1 MNPQKIKE
9 LEQKIGNLLY
19 RQTVLYNE
27 IKLMESVLDEL
38 KKRNNLSSPAEN
50 TVKTPTEK
58 PTERPVEKP
67 IERPTETPAEK
78 TTETPV
84 ITAPSTPKPQF
95 SLPTINRPKQPSDL
109 EKIIGESWINKI
121 GILIVIIGVAIGA
134 KYSIENEL
142 ISPLTRIILGYMMG
156 IGLLGFGIK
165 LKPKFEDYSAV
176 LVSGSISI
184 FYFITYFAYSFYD
197 LIPQALAFVMMLI
210 FTVFAVF
217 TAIKYNRVVIAHIGL
232 IGAYAVPFLLSSG
245 SGRVEILFSYM
256 LIINL
261 GILFISIKRDWKT
274 LHYSAFFFTWLIYN
288 SWFINKFIGSDLQG
302 YEVLGLGFATAFFL
316 IFYGVS
322 LFNNIISKEKLDL
335 INVVLILLNSF
346 IYFGFGYGIFNNHPT
361 LDIYLGLFTL
371 LNAAIHFAVLYF
383 IRAKKLADTPLFYSS
398 LGMVFTFITIA
409 IPIQLNGSWVTLLW
423 IAQGTILFWL
433 GKTKNIPIYEKIS
446 FPILGL
452 SFLSFLEDCY
462 SYYHPIN
469 LDINAFWNINFLTGI
484 LAILGYGF
492 VVYLSRKHPEPEIE
506 KHSPFNSIKSFYLP
520 ALLILTAY
528 LTFRNEIA
536 YFFDY
541 WYESSSI
548 DMEDVTIVSIDGESS
563 DYNSSDNQYNYNIN
577 IFKNIYLLVYSLIF
591 FGGMALLNFHKFK
604 NNVLGISAIAIGLLV
619 LFAAQTFGVG
629 ELGELRYAYINGGS
643 NKYFDVSFNYILIRY
658 PLWSSIAF
666 ALWAISKN
674 AKSIIENAKF
684 HIFLDAVIYI
694 SILNFLS
701 NELITFMDIA
711 GYQDVFK
718 LGLSIL
724 WSVYS
729 LLLVGLGIYQK
740 KKHLRIFALVLFGI
754 TLAKLFLYD
763 ISNLSTISKTV
774 VLIVLGLLLLTIS
787 FLYNKFKDDIG
798 DETKH

>member
-1 MNPQKIKE
+1 MDPQKINE
-9 LEQKIGNLLY
+9 LEQRIGNLLY
-19 RQTVLYNE
+19 RQSVFYKE
-27 IKLMESVLDEL
+27 IKQLENELAEL
-38 KKRNNLSSPAEN
+38 KRQSNFSSVSATN
-50 TVKTPTEK
+50 TVKTPVEK

-67 IERPTETPAEK
+67 IERPTEAPAEK

-142 ISPLTRIILGYMMG
+142 ISPLTRIILGYLVG
-156 IGLLGFGIK
+156 VGLLGFGIK
-165 LKPKFEDYSAV
+165 LKPKFEGYSAV

-184 FYFITYFAYSFYD
+184 FYFITYFAYSFYN
-197 LIPQALAFVMMLI
+197 LIPQILAFAMMLI
-210 FTVFAVF
+210 FTVFTVF
-217 TAIKYNRVVIAHIGL
+217 AAIKYNRVVIAHIGL

-245 SGRVEILFSYM
+245 SGRVDILFSYM

-274 LHYSAFFFTWLIYN
+274 LHYSAFFFTWLIYG
-288 SWFINKFIGSDLQG
+288 SWFADKSFYSSLQG
-302 YEVLGLGFATAFFL
+302 YEALGIGFATAFFL

-322 LFNNIISKEKLDL
+322 LFNNIISKEKLDK
-335 INVVLILLNSF
+335 INIILILLNSF
-346 IYFGFGYGIFNNHPT
+346 IYFGFGYGIFNSNT
-361 LDIYLGLFTL
+361 KLDTYLGLFTL
-371 LNAAIHFAVLYF
+371 FNAVIHFVVLFF
-383 IRAKKLADTPLFYSS
+383 IKSKKLADSTLFYST

-409 IPIQLNGSWVTLLW
+409 IPIQLDGSWVTLLW
-423 IAQGTILFWL
+423 IAQGTILFWI

-446 FPILGL
+446 LPILGL
-452 SFLSFLEDCY
+452 SFLSLLEDWSFY
-462 SYYHPIN
+462 RYAN
-469 LDINAFWNINFLTGI
+469 NGDIQAFWNINFLTGI

-492 VVYLSRKHPEPEIE
+492 VVSLSRKHAETEE
-506 KHSPFNSIKSFYLP
+506 NQKFSPFNAIKSFYLP
-520 ALLILTAY
+520 ALLVLTAY

-536 YFFDY
+536 YYFNY
-541 WYESSSI
+541 WLE
-548 DMEDVTIVSIDGESS
+548 
-563 DYNSSDNQYNYNIN
+563 NSSLKGKEISEIDDYSLYNYDIN
-577 IFKNIYLLVYSLIF
+577 VFKNIYLIAYSLVF
-591 FGGMALLNFHKFK
+591 FGGLALLNFHKFK
-604 NNVLGISAIAIGLLV
+604 NKVLGISAIVIGLLT
-619 LFAAQTFGVG
+619 LLSAQTFGLE

-643 NKYFDVSFNYILIRY
+643 NEYFDVNFNYILVRY
-658 PLWSSIAF
+658 LLWSTIGF
-666 ALWAISKN
+666 TLWVIFKN
-674 AKSIIENAKF
+674 TKSIIENTKF
-684 HIFLDAVIYI
+684 HIFLEMVIHI

-701 NELITFMDIA
+701 NELVTWMDIA
-711 GYQDVFK
+711 GYQDIFK

-729 LLLVGLGIYQK
+729 LLLVSLGIYK
-740 KKHLRIFALVLFGI
+740 KKKYLRISALVLFGV

-774 VLIVLGLLLLTIS
+774 VLIVLGLLLLIIS
-787 FLYNKFKDDIG
+787 FLYNKFKDKIG

>member
-1 MNPQKIKE
+1 MNPQKINE

-19 RQTVLYNE
+19 RQTAIYNE
-27 IKLMESVLDEL
+27 IKQLENVLAEL
-38 KKRNNLSSPAEN
+38 KRQSNFSSVSATN

-58 PTERPVEKP
+58 P
-67 IERPTETPAEK
+67 IERPTEAPAEK

-121 GILIVIIGVAIGA
+121 GILIVVIGVAIGA

-142 ISPLTRIILGYMMG
+142 ISPLTRIILGYLVG
-156 IGLLGFGIK
+156 VGLLGFGIK

-197 LIPQALAFVMMLI
+197 LIPQALAFVTMLI
-210 FTVFAVF
+210 FTAFGVF

-232 IGAYAVPFLLSSG
+232 IGAYAVPFLLSSS
-245 SGRVEILFSYM
+245 SGRADILFSYM

-423 IAQGTILFWL
+423 IVQGTVLFWL

-446 FPILGL
+446 LPILGL
-452 SFLSFLEDCY
+452 SFFSFLEDCY

-492 VVYLSRKHPEPEIE
+492 AVYLSRKHPEPEIE
-506 KHSPFNSIKSFYLP
+506 KHSPFNTIKSFYLP

-528 LTFRNEIA
+528 LTFRNEIV

-541 WYESSSI
+541 WYESTSLKGKEI
-548 DMEDVTIVSIDGESS
+548 GETDEFSL
-563 DYNSSDNQYNYNIN
+563 YNYDIE

-591 FGGMALLNFHKFK
+591 FGGMALLNFYKFK

-629 ELGELRYAYINGGS
+629 ELGELRYSYINGGS
-643 NKYFDVSFNYILIRY
+643 NKYFNVSFNYILIRY

>member
-1 MNPQKIKE
+1 MDPQKINE
-9 LEQKIGNLLY
+9 LEQRIGNLLY
-19 RQTVLYNE
+19 RQSVFYKE
-27 IKLMESVLDEL
+27 IKQLENELAEL
-38 KKRNNLSSPAEN
+38 KRQSNFSSVSATN
-50 TVKTPTEK
+50 TVKTPVEK
-58 PTERPVEKP
+58 STERPVEKP
-67 IERPTETPAEK
+67 IERPTEAPAEK

-142 ISPLTRIILGYMMG
+142 ISPLTRIILGYLVG
-156 IGLLGFGIK
+156 VGLLGFGIK
-165 LKPKFEDYSAV
+165 LKPKFEGYSAV

-184 FYFITYFAYSFYD
+184 FYFITYFAYSFYN
-197 LIPQALAFVMMLI
+197 LIPQILAFAMMLI
-210 FTVFAVF
+210 FTVFTVF
-217 TAIKYNRVVIAHIGL
+217 AAIKYNRVVIAHIGL

-245 SGRVEILFSYM
+245 SGRVDILFSYM

-274 LHYSAFFFTWLIYN
+274 LHYSAFFFTWLIYG
-288 SWFINKFIGSDLQG
+288 SWFADKSFYSSLQG
-302 YEVLGLGFATAFFL
+302 YEALGIGFATAFFL

-322 LFNNIISKEKLDL
+322 LFNNIISKEKLDK
-335 INVVLILLNSF
+335 INIILILLNSF
-346 IYFGFGYGIFNNHPT
+346 IYFGFGYGIFNSNT
-361 LDIYLGLFTL
+361 KLDTYLGLFTL
-371 LNAAIHFAVLYF
+371 FNAVIHFVVLFF
-383 IRAKKLADTPLFYSS
+383 IKSKKLADSTLFYST

-409 IPIQLNGSWVTLLW
+409 IPIQLDGSWVTLLW
-423 IAQGTILFWL
+423 IAQGTILFWI

-446 FPILGL
+446 LPILGL
-452 SFLSFLEDCY
+452 SFLSLLEDWSFY
-462 SYYHPIN
+462 RYAN
-469 LDINAFWNINFLTGI
+469 NGDIQAFWNINFLTGI

-492 VVYLSRKHPEPEIE
+492 VVYLSRKHAETEE
-506 KHSPFNSIKSFYLP
+506 NQKFSPFNAIKSFYLP
-520 ALLILTAY
+520 ALLLLTAY

-536 YFFDY
+536 YYFNY
-541 WYESSSI
+541 WLE
-548 DMEDVTIVSIDGESS
+548 
-563 DYNSSDNQYNYNIN
+563 NSSLKGKEISEIDDYSLYNYDIN
-577 IFKNIYLLVYSLIF
+577 VFKNIYLLAYSLVF
-591 FGGMALLNFHKFK
+591 FGGLALLNFHKFK
-604 NNVLGISAIAIGLLV
+604 NKVLGISAIVIGLLT
-619 LFAAQTFGVG
+619 LLSAQTFGLE

-643 NKYFDVSFNYILIRY
+643 NEYFDVNFNYILVRY
-658 PLWSSIAF
+658 LLWGSVAF
-666 ALWAISKN
+666 ALWAIFKN

-684 HIFLDAVIYI
+684 HIFLEMVIHI

-701 NELITFMDIA
+701 NELVTWMDIA
-711 GYQDVFK
+711 GYQDIFK

-729 LLLVGLGIYQK
+729 LLLVSLGIYQK
-740 KKHLRIFALVLFGI
+740 KKYLRISALVLFGV

-774 VLIVLGLLLLTIS
+774 VLIVLGLLLLIIS
-787 FLYNKFKDDIG
+787 FLYNKFKDKIG

>member
-1 MNPQKIKE
+1 MDPQKINE
-9 LEQKIGNLLY
+9 LEQRIGNLLY
-19 RQTVLYNE
+19 RQSVFYKE
-27 IKLMESVLDEL
+27 IKQLENELAEL
-38 KKRNNLSSPAEN
+38 KRQSNFSSVSATN
-50 TVKTPTEK
+50 TVKTPAEK

-142 ISPLTRIILGYMMG
+142 ISPLTRIILGYLVG
-156 IGLLGFGIK
+156 VGLLGFGIK
-165 LKPKFEDYSAV
+165 LKPKFEGYSAV

-184 FYFITYFAYSFYD
+184 FYFITYFAYSFYN
-197 LIPQALAFVMMLI
+197 LIPQILAFAMMLI
-210 FTVFAVF
+210 FTVFTVF
-217 TAIKYNRVVIAHIGL
+217 AAIKYNRVVIAHIGL

-245 SGRVEILFSYM
+245 SGRVDILFSYM

-274 LHYSAFFFTWLIYN
+274 LHYSAFFFTWLIYG
-288 SWFINKFIGSDLQG
+288 SWFADKSFYSSLQG
-302 YEVLGLGFATAFFL
+302 YEALGIGFATAFFL

-322 LFNNIISKEKLDL
+322 LFNNIISKEKLDK
-335 INVVLILLNSF
+335 INIILILLNSF
-346 IYFGFGYGIFNNHPT
+346 IYFGFGYGIFNSNT
-361 LDIYLGLFTL
+361 KLDTYLGLFTL
-371 LNAAIHFAVLYF
+371 FNAVIHFVVLFF
-383 IRAKKLADTPLFYSS
+383 IKSKKLADSTLFYST

-409 IPIQLNGSWVTLLW
+409 IPIQLDGSWVTLLW
-423 IAQGTILFWL
+423 IAQGTILFWI

-446 FPILGL
+446 LPILGL
-452 SFLSFLEDCY
+452 SFLSLLEDWSFY
-462 SYYHPIN
+462 RYAN
-469 LDINAFWNINFLTGI
+469 NGDIQAFWNINFLTGI

-492 VVYLSRKHPEPEIE
+492 VVYLSRKHAEAEE
-506 KHSPFNSIKSFYLP
+506 NQKFSPFNAIKSFYLP
-520 ALLILTAY
+520 ALLVLTAY

-536 YFFDY
+536 YYFNY
-541 WYESSSI
+541 WLE
-548 DMEDVTIVSIDGESS
+548 
-563 DYNSSDNQYNYNIN
+563 NSSLKGKEISEIDDYSLYNYDIN
-577 IFKNIYLLVYSLIF
+577 VFKNIYLIAYSLVF
-591 FGGMALLNFHKFK
+591 FGGLALLNFHKFK
-604 NNVLGISAIAIGLLV
+604 NKVLGISAIIIGLLT
-619 LFAAQTFGVG
+619 LLSAQTFGLE

-643 NKYFDVSFNYILIRY
+643 NEYFDVNFNYILVRY
-658 PLWSSIAF
+658 LLWGSVAF
-666 ALWAISKN
+666 ALWAIFKN
-674 AKSIIENAKF
+674 TKSIIENAKF
-684 HIFLDAVIYI
+684 HIFLEMVIHI

-701 NELITFMDIA
+701 NELVTWMDIA
-711 GYQDVFK
+711 GYQDIFK

-729 LLLVGLGIYQK
+729 LLLVGLGIYK
-740 KKHLRIFALVLFGI
+740 KKKYLRISALVLFGV

-774 VLIVLGLLLLTIS
+774 VLIVLGLLLLIIS
-787 FLYNKFKDDIG
+787 FLYNKFKDKIG

>member
-50 TVKTPTEK
+50 TVRTPAET
-58 PTERPVEKP
+58 PVEKP
-67 IERPTETPAEK
+67 IERPTEAPAEK

-176 LVSGSISI
+176 LVSGAISI
-184 FYFITYFAYSFYD
+184 FYFITYFAYSFYG

-245 SGRVEILFSYM
+245 SGRADILFSYM

-288 SWFINKFIGSDLQG
+288 SWFINKFISSDLQG
-302 YEVLGLGFATAFFL
+302 YEALGLGFATAFFL

-409 IPIQLNGSWVTLLW
+409 IPIQLDGSWVTLLW
-423 IAQGTILFWL
+423 IVQGTVLFWI

-446 FPILGL
+446 LPILGL

-492 VVYLSRKHPEPEIE
+492 AVYLSRKHPEPEIE
-506 KHSPFNSIKSFYLP
+506 KHSPFNTIKSFYLP

-528 LTFRNEIA
+528 LTFRNEIV

-541 WYESSSI
+541 WYESTSLKGKEI
-548 DMEDVTIVSIDGESS
+548 GETDEFSL
-563 DYNSSDNQYNYNIN
+563 YNYDIE

-591 FGGMALLNFHKFK
+591 FGGMALLNFYKFK

-629 ELGELRYAYINGGS
+629 ELGELRYSYINGNS
-643 NKYFDVSFNYILIRY
+643 NKYFNVSFNYILIRY

-674 AKSIIENAKF
+674 AKSIIENIKF

>member
-1 MNPQKIKE
+1 MDPQKINE
-9 LEQKIGNLLY
+9 LEQRIGNLLY
-19 RQTVLYNE
+19 RQSVFYKE
-27 IKLMESVLDEL
+27 IKQLENELAEL
-38 KKRNNLSSPAEN
+38 KRQSNFSSVSATN
-50 TVKTPTEK
+50 TVKTPVEK
-58 PTERPVEKP
+58 STERPVEKP
-67 IERPTETPAEK
+67 IERPTEAPAEK

-142 ISPLTRIILGYMMG
+142 ISPLTRIILGYLVG
-156 IGLLGFGIK
+156 VGLLGFGIK
-165 LKPKFEDYSAV
+165 LKPKFEGYSAV

-184 FYFITYFAYSFYD
+184 FYFITYFAYSFYN
-197 LIPQALAFVMMLI
+197 LIPQILAFAMMLI
-210 FTVFAVF
+210 FTVFTVF
-217 TAIKYNRVVIAHIGL
+217 AAIKYNRVVIAHIGL

-245 SGRVEILFSYM
+245 SGRVDILFSYM

-274 LHYSAFFFTWLIYN
+274 LHYSAFFFTWMIYG
-288 SWFINKFIGSDLQG
+288 SWFANKSFYSSLQG
-302 YEVLGLGFATAFFL
+302 YEALGIGFATAFFL

-322 LFNNIISKEKLDL
+322 LFNNIISKEKLDK
-335 INVVLILLNSF
+335 INIILILLNSF
-346 IYFGFGYGIFNNHPT
+346 IYFGFGYGIFNSNT
-361 LDIYLGLFTL
+361 KLDTYLGLFTL
-371 LNAAIHFAVLYF
+371 FNAVIHFVVLFF
-383 IRAKKLADTPLFYSS
+383 IKSKKLADSTLFYST

-409 IPIQLNGSWVTLLW
+409 IPIQLDGSWVTLLW
-423 IAQGTILFWL
+423 IAQGTILFWI

-446 FPILGL
+446 LPILGL
-452 SFLSFLEDCY
+452 SFLSLLEDWSFY
-462 SYYHPIN
+462 RYAN
-469 LDINAFWNINFLTGI
+469 NGDIQAFWNINFLTGI

-492 VVYLSRKHPEPEIE
+492 VVYLSRKHAETEE
-506 KHSPFNSIKSFYLP
+506 NQKFSPFNAIKSFYLP
-520 ALLILTAY
+520 ALLLLTAY

-536 YFFDY
+536 YYFNY
-541 WYESSSI
+541 WLE
-548 DMEDVTIVSIDGESS
+548 
-563 DYNSSDNQYNYNIN
+563 NSSLKGKEISEIDDYSLYNYDIN
-577 IFKNIYLLVYSLIF
+577 VFKNIYLLAYSLVF
-591 FGGMALLNFHKFK
+591 FGGLALLNFHKFK
-604 NNVLGISAIAIGLLV
+604 NKVLGISAIVIGLLT
-619 LFAAQTFGVG
+619 LLSAQTFGLE

-643 NKYFDVSFNYILIRY
+643 NEYFDVNFNYILVRY
-658 PLWSSIAF
+658 LLWGSVAF
-666 ALWAISKN
+666 ALWAIFKN

-684 HIFLDAVIYI
+684 HIFLEMVIHI

-701 NELITFMDIA
+701 NELVTWMDIA
-711 GYQDVFK
+711 GYQDIFK

-729 LLLVGLGIYQK
+729 LLLVSLGIYQK
-740 KKHLRIFALVLFGI
+740 KKYLRISALVLFGV

-774 VLIVLGLLLLTIS
+774 VLIVLGLLLLIIS
-787 FLYNKFKDDIG
+787 FLYNKFKDKIG

>member
-1 MNPQKIKE
+1 MDPQKINE
-9 LEQKIGNLLY
+9 LEQRIGNLLY
-19 RQTVLYNE
+19 RQSVFYKE
-27 IKLMESVLDEL
+27 IKQLENELAEL
-38 KKRNNLSSPAEN
+38 KRQSNFSSVSATN
-50 TVKTPTEK
+50 TVKTPAEK

-142 ISPLTRIILGYMMG
+142 ISPLTRIILGYLVG
-156 IGLLGFGIK
+156 VGLLGFGIK
-165 LKPKFEDYSAV
+165 LKPKFEGYSAV

-184 FYFITYFAYSFYD
+184 FYFITYFAYSFYN
-197 LIPQALAFVMMLI
+197 LIPQILAFAMMLI
-210 FTVFAVF
+210 FTVFTVF
-217 TAIKYNRVVIAHIGL
+217 AAIKYNRVVIAHIGL

-245 SGRVEILFSYM
+245 SGRVDILFSYM

-274 LHYSAFFFTWLIYN
+274 LHYSAFFFTWLIYG
-288 SWFINKFIGSDLQG
+288 SWFADKSFYSSLQG
-302 YEVLGLGFATAFFL
+302 YEALGIGFATAFFL

-322 LFNNIISKEKLDL
+322 LFNNIISKEKLDK
-335 INVVLILLNSF
+335 INIILILLNSF
-346 IYFGFGYGIFNNHPT
+346 IYFGFGYGIFNSNT
-361 LDIYLGLFTL
+361 KLDTYLGLFTL
-371 LNAAIHFAVLYF
+371 FNAVIHFVVLFF
-383 IRAKKLADTPLFYSS
+383 IKSKKLADSTLFYST

-409 IPIQLNGSWVTLLW
+409 IPIQLDGSWVTLLW
-423 IAQGTILFWL
+423 IAQGTILFWI

-446 FPILGL
+446 LPILGL
-452 SFLSFLEDCY
+452 SFLSLLEDWSFY
-462 SYYHPIN
+462 RYAN
-469 LDINAFWNINFLTGI
+469 NGDIQAFWNINFLTGI

-492 VVYLSRKHPEPEIE
+492 VVYLSRKHAETEE
-506 KHSPFNSIKSFYLP
+506 NQKFSPFNAIKSFYLP
-520 ALLILTAY
+520 ALLVLTAY

-536 YFFDY
+536 YYFNY
-541 WYESSSI
+541 WYESSSLKGKEISEI
-548 DMEDVTIVSIDGESS
+548 DEYSL
-563 DYNSSDNQYNYNIN
+563 YNYDIN
-577 IFKNIYLLVYSLIF
+577 VFKSIYLIAYSLVF
-591 FGGMALLNFHKFK
+591 FGGLALLNFHKFK
-604 NNVLGISAIAIGLLV
+604 NKVLGISAIVIGLLT
-619 LFAAQTFGVG
+619 LLSAQTFGLE

-643 NKYFDVSFNYILIRY
+643 NEYFDVNFNYILVRY
-658 PLWSSIAF
+658 LLWGSVAF
-666 ALWAISKN
+666 ALWAIFKN
-674 AKSIIENAKF
+674 TKSIIENTKF
-684 HIFLDAVIYI
+684 HIFLEMVIHI

-701 NELITFMDIA
+701 NELVTWMDIA
-711 GYQDVFK
+711 GYQDIFK

-729 LLLVGLGIYQK
+729 LLLVSLGIYK
-740 KKHLRIFALVLFGI
+740 KKKYLRISALVLFGV

-774 VLIVLGLLLLTIS
+774 VLIVLGLLLLIIS
-787 FLYNKFKDDIG
+787 FLYNKFKDKIG

>member
-1 MNPQKIKE
+1 MDPQKINE
-9 LEQKIGNLLY
+9 LEQRIGNLLY
-19 RQTVLYNE
+19 RQSVFYKE
-27 IKLMESVLDEL
+27 IKQLENELAEL
-38 KKRNNLSSPAEN
+38 KRQSNFSSVSAAN
-50 TVKTPTEK
+50 TVKTPVEK
-58 PTERPVEKP
+58 PTERPAEKP
-67 IERPTETPAEK
+67 TERPTEAPAEK

-142 ISPLTRIILGYMMG
+142 ISPLTRIILGYLVG

-165 LKPKFEDYSAV
+165 LKPKFEGYSAV

-184 FYFITYFAYSFYD
+184 FYFITYFAYSFYN
-197 LIPQALAFVMMLI
+197 LIPQVLAFVMMLI
-210 FTVFAVF
+210 FTVFTVF
-217 TAIKYNRVVIAHIGL
+217 AAIKYNRVVIAHIGL

-245 SGRVEILFSYM
+245 SGRVDILFSYM

-274 LHYSAFFFTWLIYN
+274 LHYSAFFFTWLIYG
-288 SWFINKFIGSDLQG
+288 SWFADKSFYSSLQG
-302 YEVLGLGFATAFFL
+302 YEALGIGFATAFFL

-322 LFNNIISKEKLDL
+322 LFNNIISKEKLDK
-335 INVVLILLNSF
+335 INIILILLNSF
-346 IYFGFGYGIFNNHPT
+346 IYFGFGYGIFNSNT
-361 LDIYLGLFTL
+361 KLDTYLGLFTL
-371 LNAAIHFAVLYF
+371 FNAVIHFVVLFF
-383 IRAKKLADTPLFYSS
+383 IKSKKLADSTLFYST

-409 IPIQLNGSWVTLLW
+409 IPIQLDGSWVTLLW
-423 IAQGTILFWL
+423 IAQGTILFWI

-446 FPILGL
+446 LPILGL
-452 SFLSFLEDCY
+452 SFFSLLEDWRF
-462 SYYHPIN
+462 YHYVNN
-469 LDINAFWNINFLTGI
+469 LDVHAFWNINFLTGI

-492 VVYLSRKHPEPEIE
+492 VVYLSRKHAETEE
-506 KHSPFNSIKSFYLP
+506 NQKFSPFNAIKSFYLP

-536 YFFDY
+536 YYFNY
-541 WYESSSI
+541 WLE
-548 DMEDVTIVSIDGESS
+548 
-563 DYNSSDNQYNYNIN
+563 NSSLKGKEISEIDEYSLYNYDIN
-577 IFKNIYLLVYSLIF
+577 VFKNIYLIAYSLVF
-591 FGGMALLNFHKFK
+591 FGGLALLNFHKFK
-604 NNVLGISAIAIGLLV
+604 NKVLGISAIVIGLLT
-619 LFAAQTFGVG
+619 LLSAQTFGLE

-643 NKYFDVSFNYILIRY
+643 NEYFDVNFNYILVRY
-658 PLWSSIAF
+658 LLWGSVAF
-666 ALWAISKN
+666 ALWAIFKN
-674 AKSIIENAKF
+674 TKSIIENTKF
-684 HIFLDAVIYI
+684 HIFLEMVIHI

-701 NELITFMDIA
+701 NELVTWMDIA
-711 GYQDVFK
+711 GYQDIFK

-729 LLLVGLGIYQK
+729 LLLVSLGIYK
-740 KKHLRIFALVLFGI
+740 KKKYLRISALVLFGV

-763 ISNLSTISKTV
+763 ISNLSTISKTI
-774 VLIVLGLLLLTIS
+774 VLIVLGLLLLIIS
-787 FLYNKFKDDIG
+787 FLYNKFKDKIS

>member
-50 TVKTPTEK
+50 TVRTPAET
-58 PTERPVEKP
+58 PVGKP
-67 IERPTETPAEK
+67 IERPTEAPAEK

-84 ITAPSTPKPQF
+84 ITTPSTPKPQF

-245 SGRVEILFSYM
+245 SGRADILFSYM

-322 LFNNIISKEKLDL
+322 LFNNIISKEKLDK
-335 INVVLILLNSF
+335 INIILILLNSF
-346 IYFGFGYGIFNNHPT
+346 IYFGFGYGIFNSNT
-361 LDIYLGLFTL
+361 KLDTYLGLFTL
-371 LNAAIHFAVLYF
+371 FNAVIHFVVLFF
-383 IRAKKLADTPLFYSS
+383 IKSKKLADSTLFYST

-409 IPIQLNGSWVTLLW
+409 IPIQLDGSWVTLLW
-423 IAQGTILFWL
+423 IAQGTILFWI

-446 FPILGL
+446 LPILGL
-452 SFLSFLEDCY
+452 SFLSLLEDWSFY
-462 SYYHPIN
+462 RYAN
-469 LDINAFWNINFLTGI
+469 NGDIQAFWNINFLTGI

-492 VVYLSRKHPEPEIE
+492 VVYLSRKHDETEE
-506 KHSPFNSIKSFYLP
+506 NQKFSPFNAIKSFYLP
-520 ALLILTAY
+520 ALLVLTAY

-536 YFFDY
+536 YYFNY
-541 WYESSSI
+541 WLE
-548 DMEDVTIVSIDGESS
+548 
-563 DYNSSDNQYNYNIN
+563 NSSLKGKEISEIDDYSLYNYDIN
-577 IFKNIYLLVYSLIF
+577 VFKNIYLIAYSLVF
-591 FGGMALLNFHKFK
+591 FGGLALLNFHKFK
-604 NNVLGISAIAIGLLV
+604 NKVLGISAIVIGLLT
-619 LFAAQTFGVG
+619 LLSAQTFGLE

-643 NKYFDVSFNYILIRY
+643 NEYFDVNFNYILVRY
-658 PLWSSIAF
+658 LLWGSVAF
-666 ALWAISKN
+666 ALWAIFKN
-674 AKSIIENAKF
+674 TKSIIENTKF
-684 HIFLDAVIYI
+684 HIFLEMVIHI

-701 NELITFMDIA
+701 NELVTWMDIA
-711 GYQDVFK
+711 GYQDIFK

-729 LLLVGLGIYQK
+729 LLLVSLGIYK
-740 KKHLRIFALVLFGI
+740 KKKYLRISALVLFGV

-774 VLIVLGLLLLTIS
+774 VLIVLGLLLLIIS
-787 FLYNKFKDDIG
+787 FLYNKFKDKIG

>member
-1 MNPQKIKE
+1 MDPQKINE
-9 LEQKIGNLLY
+9 LEQRIGNLLY
-19 RQTVLYNE
+19 RQSVFYKE
-27 IKLMESVLDEL
+27 IKQLENELAEL
-38 KKRNNLSSPAEN
+38 KRQSNFSSVSATN
-50 TVKTPTEK
+50 TVKTPVEK
-58 PTERPVEKP
+58 PTERPAEKP
-67 IERPTETPAEK
+67 IERPTEAPAEK

-142 ISPLTRIILGYMMG
+142 ISPLTRIILGYLVG
-156 IGLLGFGIK
+156 VGLLGFGIK
-165 LKPKFEDYSAV
+165 LKPKFEGYSAV

-184 FYFITYFAYSFYD
+184 FYFITYFAYSFYN
-197 LIPQALAFVMMLI
+197 LIPQILAFAMMLI
-210 FTVFAVF
+210 FTVFTVF

-245 SGRVEILFSYM
+245 SGRVDILFSYM

-274 LHYSAFFFTWLIYN
+274 LHYSAFFFTWLIYG
-288 SWFINKFIGSDLQG
+288 SWFADKSFYSSLQG
-302 YEVLGLGFATAFFL
+302 YEALGIGFATAFFL

-322 LFNNIISKEKLDL
+322 LFNNIISKEKLDK
-335 INVVLILLNSF
+335 INIILILLNSF
-346 IYFGFGYGIFNNHPT
+346 IYFGFGYGIFNSNT
-361 LDIYLGLFTL
+361 KLDTYLGLFTL
-371 LNAAIHFAVLYF
+371 FNAVIHFVVLFF
-383 IRAKKLADTPLFYSS
+383 IKSKKLADSTLFYST

-409 IPIQLNGSWVTLLW
+409 IPIQLDGSWVTLLW
-423 IAQGTILFWL
+423 IAQGTILFWI

-446 FPILGL
+446 LPILGL
-452 SFLSFLEDCY
+452 SFLSLLEDWSFY
-462 SYYHPIN
+462 RYAN
-469 LDINAFWNINFLTGI
+469 NGDIQAFWNINFLTGI

-492 VVYLSRKHPEPEIE
+492 VVYLSRKHAETEE
-506 KHSPFNSIKSFYLP
+506 NQKFSPFNAIKSFYLP
-520 ALLILTAY
+520 ALLVLTAY

-536 YFFDY
+536 YYFNY
-541 WYESSSI
+541 WLE
-548 DMEDVTIVSIDGESS
+548 
-563 DYNSSDNQYNYNIN
+563 NSSLKGKEISEIDDYSLYNYDIN
-577 IFKNIYLLVYSLIF
+577 VFKNIYLIAYSLVF
-591 FGGMALLNFHKFK
+591 FGGLALLNFHKFK
-604 NNVLGISAIAIGLLV
+604 NKVLGISAIIIGLLT
-619 LFAAQTFGVG
+619 LLSAQTFGLE

-643 NKYFDVSFNYILIRY
+643 NEYFDVNFNYILVRY
-658 PLWSSIAF
+658 LLWGSVAF
-666 ALWAISKN
+666 ALWAIFKN
-674 AKSIIENAKF
+674 TKSIIENAKF
-684 HIFLDAVIYI
+684 HIFLEMVIHI

-701 NELITFMDIA
+701 NELVTWMDIA
-711 GYQDVFK
+711 GYQDIFK

-729 LLLVGLGIYQK
+729 LLLVGLGIYK
-740 KKHLRIFALVLFGI
+740 KKKYLRISALVLFGV

-774 VLIVLGLLLLTIS
+774 VLIVLGLLLLIIS
-787 FLYNKFKDDIG
+787 FLYNKFKDKIG

>member
-1 MNPQKIKE
+1 MDPQKINE
-9 LEQKIGNLLY
+9 LEQRIGNLLY
-19 RQTVLYNE
+19 RQSVFYKE
-27 IKLMESVLDEL
+27 IKQLENELAEL
-38 KKRNNLSSPAEN
+38 KRQSNFSSVSATN
-50 TVKTPTEK
+50 MVKTPAEK

-142 ISPLTRIILGYMMG
+142 ISPLTRIILGYLVG
-156 IGLLGFGIK
+156 VGLLGFGIK
-165 LKPKFEDYSAV
+165 LKPKFEGYSAV

-184 FYFITYFAYSFYD
+184 FYFITYFAYSFYN
-197 LIPQALAFVMMLI
+197 LIPQILAFAMMLI
-210 FTVFAVF
+210 FTVFTVF
-217 TAIKYNRVVIAHIGL
+217 AAIKYNRVVIAHIGL

-245 SGRVEILFSYM
+245 SGRVDILFSYM

-274 LHYSAFFFTWLIYN
+274 LHYSAFFFTWLIYG
-288 SWFINKFIGSDLQG
+288 SWFADKSFYSSLQG
-302 YEVLGLGFATAFFL
+302 YEALGIGFATAFFL

-322 LFNNIISKEKLDL
+322 LFNNIISKEKLDK
-335 INVVLILLNSF
+335 INIILILLNSF
-346 IYFGFGYGIFNNHPT
+346 IYFGFGYGIFNSNT
-361 LDIYLGLFTL
+361 KLDTYLGLFTL
-371 LNAAIHFAVLYF
+371 FNAVIHFVVLFF
-383 IRAKKLADTPLFYSS
+383 IKSKKLADSTLFYST

-409 IPIQLNGSWVTLLW
+409 IPIQLDGSWVTLLW
-423 IAQGTILFWL
+423 IAQGTILFWI

-446 FPILGL
+446 LPILGL
-452 SFLSFLEDCY
+452 SFLSLLEDWSFY
-462 SYYHPIN
+462 RYAN
-469 LDINAFWNINFLTGI
+469 NGDIQAFWNINFLTGI

-492 VVYLSRKHPEPEIE
+492 VVYLSRKHAETEE
-506 KHSPFNSIKSFYLP
+506 NQKFSPFNAIKSFYLP
-520 ALLILTAY
+520 ALLVLTAY

-536 YFFDY
+536 YYFNY
-541 WYESSSI
+541 WLE
-548 DMEDVTIVSIDGESS
+548 
-563 DYNSSDNQYNYNIN
+563 NSSLKGKEISEIDDYSLYNYDIN
-577 IFKNIYLLVYSLIF
+577 VFKNIYLIAYSLVF
-591 FGGMALLNFHKFK
+591 FGGLALLNFHKFK
-604 NNVLGISAIAIGLLV
+604 NKVLGISAIVIGLLT
-619 LFAAQTFGVG
+619 LLSAQTFGLE

-643 NKYFDVSFNYILIRY
+643 NEYFDVNFNYILVRY
-658 PLWSSIAF
+658 LLWGSVAF
-666 ALWAISKN
+666 ALWAIFKN
-674 AKSIIENAKF
+674 AKSIIENIKF
-684 HIFLDAVIYI
+684 HIFLEMVIHI

-701 NELITFMDIA
+701 NELVTWMDIA
-711 GYQDVFK
+711 GYQDIFK

-729 LLLVGLGIYQK
+729 LLLVSLGIYK
-740 KKHLRIFALVLFGI
+740 KKKYLRISALVLFGV

-774 VLIVLGLLLLTIS
+774 VLIVLGLLLLIIS
-787 FLYNKFKDDIG
+787 FLYNKFKDKIG

>member
-1 MNPQKIKE
+1 MA
-9 LEQKIGNLLY
+9 
-19 RQTVLYNE
+19 
-27 IKLMESVLDEL
+27 EL
-38 KKRNNLSSPAEN
+38 KRQSNFSSVSATN
-50 TVKTPTEK
+50 TVKTPAEK

-142 ISPLTRIILGYMMG
+142 ISPLTRIILGYLVG
-156 IGLLGFGIK
+156 VGLLGFGIK
-165 LKPKFEDYSAV
+165 LKPKFEGYSAV

-184 FYFITYFAYSFYD
+184 FYFITYFAYSFYN
-197 LIPQALAFVMMLI
+197 LIPQILAFAMMLI
-210 FTVFAVF
+210 FTVFTVF
-217 TAIKYNRVVIAHIGL
+217 AAIKYNRVVIAHIGL

-245 SGRVEILFSYM
+245 SGRVDILFSYM

-274 LHYSAFFFTWLIYN
+274 LHYSAFFFTWLIYG
-288 SWFINKFIGSDLQG
+288 SWFADKSFYSSLQG
-302 YEVLGLGFATAFFL
+302 YEALGIGFATAFFL

-322 LFNNIISKEKLDL
+322 LFNNIISKEKLDK
-335 INVVLILLNSF
+335 INIILILLNSF
-346 IYFGFGYGIFNNHPT
+346 IYFGFGYGIFNSNT
-361 LDIYLGLFTL
+361 KLDTYLGLFTL
-371 LNAAIHFAVLYF
+371 FNAVIHFVVLFF
-383 IRAKKLADTPLFYSS
+383 IKSKKLADSTLFYST

-409 IPIQLNGSWVTLLW
+409 IPIQLDGSWVTLLW
-423 IAQGTILFWL
+423 IAQGTILFWI

-446 FPILGL
+446 LPILGL
-452 SFLSFLEDCY
+452 SFLSLLEDWSFY
-462 SYYHPIN
+462 RYAN
-469 LDINAFWNINFLTGI
+469 NGDIQAFWNINFLTGI

-492 VVYLSRKHPEPEIE
+492 VVYLSRKHAETEE
-506 KHSPFNSIKSFYLP
+506 NQKFSPFNAIKSFYLP
-520 ALLILTAY
+520 ALLVLTAY

-536 YFFDY
+536 YYFNY
-541 WYESSSI
+541 WLE
-548 DMEDVTIVSIDGESS
+548 
-563 DYNSSDNQYNYNIN
+563 NSSLKGKEISEIDDYSLYNYDIN
-577 IFKNIYLLVYSLIF
+577 VFKNIYLIAYSLVF
-591 FGGMALLNFHKFK
+591 FGGLALLNFHKFK
-604 NNVLGISAIAIGLLV
+604 NKVLGISAIVIGLLT
-619 LFAAQTFGVG
+619 LLSAQTFGLE

-643 NKYFDVSFNYILIRY
+643 NEYFDVNFNYILVRY
-658 PLWSSIAF
+658 LLWGSVAF
-666 ALWAISKN
+666 ALWAIFKN
-674 AKSIIENAKF
+674 AKSIIENTKF
-684 HIFLDAVIYI
+684 HIFLEMVIHI

-701 NELITFMDIA
+701 NELVTWMDIA
-711 GYQDVFK
+711 GYQDIFK

-729 LLLVGLGIYQK
+729 LLLVSLGIYK
-740 KKHLRIFALVLFGI
+740 KKKYLRISALVLFGV

-774 VLIVLGLLLLTIS
+774 VLIVLGLLLLIIS
-787 FLYNKFKDDIG
+787 FLYNKFKDKIS

>member
-50 TVKTPTEK
+50 TVRTPAET
-58 PTERPVEKP
+58 PVEKP
-67 IERPTETPAEK
+67 IERPTEAPAEK

-142 ISPLTRIILGYMMG
+142 ISPLTRIILGYLVG

-165 LKPKFEDYSAV
+165 LKPKFEGYSAV

-184 FYFITYFAYSFYD
+184 FYFITYFAYSFYN
-197 LIPQALAFVMMLI
+197 LIPQILAFAMMLI
-210 FTVFAVF
+210 FTVFTVF
-217 TAIKYNRVVIAHIGL
+217 AAIKYNRVVIAHIGL

-245 SGRVEILFSYM
+245 SGRVDILFSYM

-274 LHYSAFFFTWLIYN
+274 LHYSAFFFTWLIYG
-288 SWFINKFIGSDLQG
+288 SWFADKSFYSSLQG
-302 YEVLGLGFATAFFL
+302 YEALGIGFATAFFL

-322 LFNNIISKEKLDL
+322 LFNNIISKEKLDK
-335 INVVLILLNSF
+335 INIILILLNSF
-346 IYFGFGYGIFNNHPT
+346 IYFGFGYGIFNSNT
-361 LDIYLGLFTL
+361 KLDTYLGLFTL
-371 LNAAIHFAVLYF
+371 FNAVIHFVVLFF
-383 IRAKKLADTPLFYSS
+383 IKSKKLADSTLFYST

-409 IPIQLNGSWVTLLW
+409 IPIQLDGSWVTLLW
-423 IAQGTILFWL
+423 IAQGTILFWI

-446 FPILGL
+446 LPILGL
-452 SFLSFLEDCY
+452 SFLSLLEDWSFY
-462 SYYHPIN
+462 RYAN
-469 LDINAFWNINFLTGI
+469 NGDIQAFWNINFLTGI

-492 VVYLSRKHPEPEIE
+492 VVYLSRKHAETEE
-506 KHSPFNSIKSFYLP
+506 NQKFSPFNAIKSFYLP
-520 ALLILTAY
+520 ALLVLTAY

-536 YFFDY
+536 YYFNY
-541 WYESSSI
+541 WLE
-548 DMEDVTIVSIDGESS
+548 
-563 DYNSSDNQYNYNIN
+563 NSSLKGKEISEIDDYSLYNYDIN
-577 IFKNIYLLVYSLIF
+577 VFKNIYLIAYSLVF
-591 FGGMALLNFHKFK
+591 FGGLALLNFHKFK
-604 NNVLGISAIAIGLLV
+604 NKVLGISAIVIGLLT
-619 LFAAQTFGVG
+619 LLSAQTFGLE

-643 NKYFDVSFNYILIRY
+643 NEYFDVNFNYILVRY
-658 PLWSSIAF
+658 LLWGSVAF
-666 ALWAISKN
+666 ALWAIFKN
-674 AKSIIENAKF
+674 TKSIIENTKF
-684 HIFLDAVIYI
+684 HIFLEMVIHI

-701 NELITFMDIA
+701 NELVTWMDIA
-711 GYQDVFK
+711 GYQDIFK

-729 LLLVGLGIYQK
+729 LLLVSLGIYK
-740 KKHLRIFALVLFGI
+740 KKKYLRISALVLFGV

-763 ISNLSTISKTV
+763 ISNLSTISKTI
-774 VLIVLGLLLLTIS
+774 VLIVLGLLLLIIS
-787 FLYNKFKDDIG
+787 FLYNKFKDKIG

>member
-1 MNPQKIKE
+1 MDPQKINE
-9 LEQKIGNLLY
+9 LEQRIGNLLY
-19 RQTVLYNE
+19 RQSVFYKE
-27 IKLMESVLDEL
+27 IKQLENELAEL
-38 KKRNNLSSPAEN
+38 KRQSNFSSVSATN
-50 TVKTPTEK
+50 TVKTPAEK

-142 ISPLTRIILGYMMG
+142 ISPLTRIILGYLVG
-156 IGLLGFGIK
+156 VGLLGFGIK
-165 LKPKFEDYSAV
+165 LKPKFEGYSAV

-184 FYFITYFAYSFYD
+184 FYFITYFAYSFYN
-197 LIPQALAFVMMLI
+197 LIPQILAFVMMLI
-210 FTVFAVF
+210 FTVFTVF
-217 TAIKYNRVVIAHIGL
+217 AAIKYNRVVIAHIGL

-245 SGRVEILFSYM
+245 SGRVDILFSYM

-274 LHYSAFFFTWLIYN
+274 LHYSAFFFTWLIYG
-288 SWFINKFIGSDLQG
+288 SWFADKSFYSSLQG
-302 YEVLGLGFATAFFL
+302 YEALGIGFATAFFL

-322 LFNNIISKEKLDL
+322 LFNNIISKEKLDK
-335 INVVLILLNSF
+335 INIILILLNSF
-346 IYFGFGYGIFNNHPT
+346 IYFGFGYGIFNSNT
-361 LDIYLGLFTL
+361 KLDTYLGLFTL
-371 LNAAIHFAVLYF
+371 FNAVIHFVVLFF
-383 IRAKKLADTPLFYSS
+383 IKSKKLADSTLFYST

-409 IPIQLNGSWVTLLW
+409 IPIQLDGSWVTLLW
-423 IAQGTILFWL
+423 IAQGTILFWI

-446 FPILGL
+446 LPILGL
-452 SFLSFLEDCY
+452 SFLSLLEDWSFY
-462 SYYHPIN
+462 RYAN
-469 LDINAFWNINFLTGI
+469 NGDIQAFWNINFLTGI

-492 VVYLSRKHPEPEIE
+492 VVYLSRNHAETEENQKF
-506 KHSPFNSIKSFYLP
+506 SPFNAIKSFYLP

-536 YFFDY
+536 CYFNY
-541 WYESSSI
+541 WLE
-548 DMEDVTIVSIDGESS
+548 
-563 DYNSSDNQYNYNIN
+563 NSSLKGKEISEIDEYSLYNYDIN
-577 IFKNIYLLVYSLIF
+577 VFKNIYLLAYSLVF

-604 NNVLGISAIAIGLLV
+604 NKVLGISAIVIGLLT
-619 LFAAQTFGVG
+619 LLSAQTFGLE

-643 NKYFDVSFNYILIRY
+643 NEYFDVNFNYILVRY
-658 PLWSSIAF
+658 LLWGSVAF
-666 ALWAISKN
+666 ALWAIFKN
-674 AKSIIENAKF
+674 TKSIIENIKF
-684 HIFLDAVIYI
+684 HIFLEMVIHI

-701 NELITFMDIA
+701 NELVTWMDIA
-711 GYQDVFK
+711 GYQDIFK

-729 LLLVGLGIYQK
+729 LLLVSLGIYK
-740 KKHLRIFALVLFGI
+740 KKKYLRISALVLFGV

-774 VLIVLGLLLLTIS
+774 VLIVLGLLLLIIS
-787 FLYNKFKDDIG
+787 FLYNKFKDKIG

>member
-1 MNPQKIKE
+1 MDPQKINE
-9 LEQKIGNLLY
+9 LEQRIGNLLY
-19 RQTVLYNE
+19 RQSVFYKE
-27 IKLMESVLDEL
+27 IKQLENELAEL
-38 KKRNNLSSPAEN
+38 KRQSNFSSVSAAN
-50 TVKTPTEK
+50 TVKTPVEK
-58 PTERPVEKP
+58 PTERP
-67 IERPTETPAEK
+67 TEAPAEK

-142 ISPLTRIILGYMMG
+142 ISPLTRIILGYLVG

-165 LKPKFEDYSAV
+165 LKPKFEGYSAV

-184 FYFITYFAYSFYD
+184 FYFITYFAYSFYN
-197 LIPQALAFVMMLI
+197 LIPQILAFAMMLI
-210 FTVFAVF
+210 FTVFTVF
-217 TAIKYNRVVIAHIGL
+217 AAIKYNRVVIAHIGL

-245 SGRVEILFSYM
+245 SGRVDILFSYM

-274 LHYSAFFFTWLIYN
+274 LHYSAFFFTWLIYG
-288 SWFINKFIGSDLQG
+288 SWFADKSFYSSLQG
-302 YEVLGLGFATAFFL
+302 YEALGIGFATAFFL

-322 LFNNIISKEKLDL
+322 LFNNIISKEKLDK
-335 INVVLILLNSF
+335 INIILILLNSF
-346 IYFGFGYGIFNNHPT
+346 IYFGFGYGIFNSNT
-361 LDIYLGLFTL
+361 KLDTYLGLFTL
-371 LNAAIHFAVLYF
+371 FNAVIHFVVLFF
-383 IRAKKLADTPLFYSS
+383 IKSKKLADSTLFYST

-409 IPIQLNGSWVTLLW
+409 IPIQLDGSWVTLLW
-423 IAQGTILFWL
+423 IAQGTILFWI

-446 FPILGL
+446 LPILGL
-452 SFLSFLEDCY
+452 SFLSLLEDW
-462 SYYHPIN
+462 SFYHYVNN
-469 LDINAFWNINFLTGI
+469 LDIHAFWNINFLTGI

-492 VVYLSRKHPEPEIE
+492 VVYLSRKHAETEE
-506 KHSPFNSIKSFYLP
+506 NQKFNPFNAIKSFYLP
-520 ALLILTAY
+520 ALLVLTAY

-536 YFFDY
+536 YYFNY
-541 WYESSSI
+541 WLE
-548 DMEDVTIVSIDGESS
+548 
-563 DYNSSDNQYNYNIN
+563 NSSLKGKEISEIDDYSLYNYDIN
-577 IFKNIYLLVYSLIF
+577 VFKNIYLIAYSLVF
-591 FGGMALLNFHKFK
+591 FGGLALLNFHKFK
-604 NNVLGISAIAIGLLV
+604 NKVLGISAIVIGLLT
-619 LFAAQTFGVG
+619 LLSAQTFGLE

-643 NKYFDVSFNYILIRY
+643 NEYFDVNFNYILVRY
-658 PLWSSIAF
+658 LLWGSVAF
-666 ALWAISKN
+666 ALWAIFKN
-674 AKSIIENAKF
+674 TKSIIENTKF
-684 HIFLDAVIYI
+684 HIFLEMVIHI

-701 NELITFMDIA
+701 NELVTWMDIA
-711 GYQDVFK
+711 GYQDIFK

-729 LLLVGLGIYQK
+729 LLLVSLGIYK
-740 KKHLRIFALVLFGI
+740 KKKYLRISALVLFGV

-774 VLIVLGLLLLTIS
+774 VLIVLGLLLLIIS
-787 FLYNKFKDDIG
+787 FLYNKFKDKIG

>member
-1 MNPQKIKE
+1 MDPQKINE
-9 LEQKIGNLLY
+9 LEQRIGNLLY
-19 RQTVLYNE
+19 RQSVFYKE
-27 IKLMESVLDEL
+27 IKQLENELAEL
-38 KKRNNLSSPAEN
+38 KRQSNFSSVSATN
-50 TVKTPTEK
+50 TVKTPVEK

-67 IERPTETPAEK
+67 IERPTEAPAEK

-142 ISPLTRIILGYMMG
+142 ISPLTRIILGYLVG

-165 LKPKFEDYSAV
+165 LKPKFEGYSAV

-184 FYFITYFAYSFYD
+184 FYFITYFAYSFYN
-197 LIPQALAFVMMLI
+197 LIPQILAFAMMLI
-210 FTVFAVF
+210 FTVFTVF
-217 TAIKYNRVVIAHIGL
+217 AAIKYNRVVIAHIGL

-245 SGRVEILFSYM
+245 SGRVDILFSYM

-274 LHYSAFFFTWLIYN
+274 LHYSAFFFTWLIYG
-288 SWFINKFIGSDLQG
+288 SWFADKSFYSSLQG
-302 YEVLGLGFATAFFL
+302 YEALGIGFATAFFL

-322 LFNNIISKEKLDL
+322 LFNNIISKEKLDK
-335 INVVLILLNSF
+335 INIILILLNSF
-346 IYFGFGYGIFNNHPT
+346 IYFGFGYGIFNSNT
-361 LDIYLGLFTL
+361 KLDTYLGLFTL
-371 LNAAIHFAVLYF
+371 FNAVIHFVVLFF
-383 IRAKKLADTPLFYSS
+383 IKSKKLADSTLFYST

-409 IPIQLNGSWVTLLW
+409 IPIQLDGSWVTLLW
-423 IAQGTILFWL
+423 IAQGTILFWI

-446 FPILGL
+446 LPILGL
-452 SFLSFLEDCY
+452 SFLSLLEDWSFY
-462 SYYHPIN
+462 RYAN
-469 LDINAFWNINFLTGI
+469 NGDIQAFWNINFLTGI

-492 VVYLSRKHPEPEIE
+492 VVYLSRKHAETEE
-506 KHSPFNSIKSFYLP
+506 NQKFSPFNAIKSFYLP
-520 ALLILTAY
+520 ALLVLTAY

-536 YFFDY
+536 YYFNY
-541 WYESSSI
+541 WLE
-548 DMEDVTIVSIDGESS
+548 
-563 DYNSSDNQYNYNIN
+563 NSSLKGKEISEIDEYSLYNYDIN
-577 IFKNIYLLVYSLIF
+577 VFKNIYLLAYSLVF

-604 NNVLGISAIAIGLLV
+604 NKVLGISAIVIGLLT
-619 LFAAQTFGVG
+619 LLSAQTFGLE

-643 NKYFDVSFNYILIRY
+643 NKYFDINFNYILVRY
-658 PLWSSIAF
+658 LLWSTIGF
-666 ALWAISKN
+666 TLWAIFKN

-684 HIFLDAVIYI
+684 HIFLEMVIHI

-701 NELITFMDIA
+701 NELVTWMDIA
-711 GYQDVFK
+711 GYQDIFK

-729 LLLVGLGIYQK
+729 LLLVSLGIYK
-740 KKHLRIFALVLFGI
+740 KKKYLRISALVLFGV

-774 VLIVLGLLLLTIS
+774 VLIVLGLLLLIIS
-787 FLYNKFKDDIG
+787 FLYNKFKDKIG

>member
-50 TVKTPTEK
+50 TVRTPAET
-58 PTERPVEKP
+58 PVEKP
-67 IERPTETPAEK
+67 IERPTEAPAEK

-176 LVSGSISI
+176 LVSGAISI
-184 FYFITYFAYSFYD
+184 FYFITYFAYSFYG

-245 SGRVEILFSYM
+245 SGRADILFSYM

-288 SWFINKFIGSDLQG
+288 SWFINKFISSDLQG
-302 YEVLGLGFATAFFL
+302 YEALGLGFATAFFL

-409 IPIQLNGSWVTLLW
+409 IPIQLDGSWVTLLW
-423 IAQGTILFWL
+423 IVQGTVLFWI

-446 FPILGL
+446 LPILGL

-492 VVYLSRKHPEPEIE
+492 AVYLSRKHPEPEIE
-506 KHSPFNSIKSFYLP
+506 KHSPFNTIKSFYLP

-528 LTFRNEIA
+528 LTFRNEIV

-541 WYESSSI
+541 WYESTSLKGKEI
-548 DMEDVTIVSIDGESS
+548 GETDEFSL
-563 DYNSSDNQYNYNIN
+563 YNYDIE
-577 IFKNIYLLVYSLIF
+577 IFKNIYLLAYSLVF
-591 FGGMALLNFHKFK
+591 FGGMALLNFYKFK
-604 NNVLGISAIAIGLLV
+604 NKVLGISAIAIGLLV

-629 ELGELRYAYINGGS
+629 ELGELRYSYINGNS
-643 NKYFDVSFNYILIRY
+643 NKYFNVSFNYILIRY

-674 AKSIIENAKF
+674 AKSIIENIKF

>member
-1 MNPQKIKE
+1 MDPQKINE
-9 LEQKIGNLLY
+9 LEQRIGNLLY
-19 RQTVLYNE
+19 RQSVFYKE
-27 IKLMESVLDEL
+27 IKQLENELAEL
-38 KKRNNLSSPAEN
+38 KRQSNFSSVSAVN
-50 TVKTPTEK
+50 TVKTPAEK

-67 IERPTETPAEK
+67 IERPTEAPAEK

-95 SLPTINRPKQPSDL
+95 SLPTINKPKQPSDL

-142 ISPLTRIILGYMMG
+142 ISPLTRIILGYLVG
-156 IGLLGFGIK
+156 VGLLGFGIK
-165 LKPKFEDYSAV
+165 LKPKFEGYSAV

-184 FYFITYFAYSFYD
+184 FYFITYFAYSFYN
-197 LIPQALAFVMMLI
+197 LIPQILAFAMMLI
-210 FTVFAVF
+210 FTVFTVF
-217 TAIKYNRVVIAHIGL
+217 AAIKYNRVVIAHIGL

-245 SGRVEILFSYM
+245 SGRVDILFSYM

-274 LHYSAFFFTWLIYN
+274 LHYSAFFFTWLIYG
-288 SWFINKFIGSDLQG
+288 SWFADKSFYSSLQG
-302 YEVLGLGFATAFFL
+302 YEALGIGFATAFFL

-322 LFNNIISKEKLDL
+322 LFNNIISKEKLDK
-335 INVVLILLNSF
+335 INIILILLNSF
-346 IYFGFGYGIFNNHPT
+346 IYFGFGYGIFNSNT
-361 LDIYLGLFTL
+361 KLDTYLGLFTL
-371 LNAAIHFAVLYF
+371 FNAVIHFVVLFF
-383 IRAKKLADTPLFYSS
+383 IKSKKLADSTLFYST

-409 IPIQLNGSWVTLLW
+409 IPIQLDGSWVTLLW
-423 IAQGTILFWL
+423 IAQGTILFWI

-446 FPILGL
+446 LPILGL
-452 SFLSFLEDCY
+452 SFLSLLEDWSFY
-462 SYYHPIN
+462 RYAN
-469 LDINAFWNINFLTGI
+469 NGDIQAFWNINFLTGI

-492 VVYLSRKHPEPEIE
+492 VVYLSRKHTETEE
-506 KHSPFNSIKSFYLP
+506 NQKFSPFNAIKSFYLP
-520 ALLILTAY
+520 ALLVLTAY

-536 YFFDY
+536 YYFNY
-541 WYESSSI
+541 WLE
-548 DMEDVTIVSIDGESS
+548 
-563 DYNSSDNQYNYNIN
+563 NSSLKGKEISEIDDYSLYNYDIN
-577 IFKNIYLLVYSLIF
+577 VFKNIYLIAYSLVF
-591 FGGMALLNFHKFK
+591 FGGLALLNFHKFK
-604 NNVLGISAIAIGLLV
+604 NKVLGISAIVIGLLT
-619 LFAAQTFGVG
+619 LLSAQTFGLE

-643 NKYFDVSFNYILIRY
+643 NEYFDVNFNYILVRY
-658 PLWSSIAF
+658 LLWGSVAF
-666 ALWAISKN
+666 ALWAIFKN

-684 HIFLDAVIYI
+684 HIFLEMVIHI

-701 NELITFMDIA
+701 NELVTWMDIA
-711 GYQDVFK
+711 GYQDIFK

-729 LLLVGLGIYQK
+729 LLLVSLGIYK
-740 KKHLRIFALVLFGI
+740 KKKYLRISALVLFGV

-774 VLIVLGLLLLTIS
+774 VLIVLGLLLLIIS
-787 FLYNKFKDDIG
+787 FLYNKFKDKIG

>member
-1 MNPQKIKE
+1 MDPQKINE
-9 LEQKIGNLLY
+9 LEQRIGNLLY
-19 RQTVLYNE
+19 RQSVFYKE
-27 IKLMESVLDEL
+27 IKQLENELAEL
-38 KKRNNLSSPAEN
+38 KRQNNFSSVSATN
-50 TVKTPTEK
+50 TVKTPVEK
-58 PTERPVEKP
+58 PTERPAEKP
-67 IERPTETPAEK
+67 IERPTEAPAEK

-142 ISPLTRIILGYMMG
+142 ISPLTRIILGYLVG
-156 IGLLGFGIK
+156 VGLLGFGIK
-165 LKPKFEDYSAV
+165 LKPKFEGYSAV

-184 FYFITYFAYSFYD
+184 FYFITYFAYSFYN
-197 LIPQALAFVMMLI
+197 LIPQILAFAMMLI
-210 FTVFAVF
+210 FTVFTVF
-217 TAIKYNRVVIAHIGL
+217 AAIKYNRVVIAHIGL

-245 SGRVEILFSYM
+245 SGRVDILFSYM

-274 LHYSAFFFTWLIYN
+274 LHYSAFFFTWLIYG
-288 SWFINKFIGSDLQG
+288 SWFADKSFYSSLQG
-302 YEVLGLGFATAFFL
+302 YEALGTGFATAFFL

-322 LFNNIISKEKLDL
+322 LFNNIISKEKLDK
-335 INVVLILLNSF
+335 INIILILLNSF
-346 IYFGFGYGIFNNHPT
+346 IYFGFGYGIFNSNT
-361 LDIYLGLFTL
+361 KLDTYLGLFTL
-371 LNAAIHFAVLYF
+371 FNAVIHFVVLFF
-383 IRAKKLADTPLFYSS
+383 IKSKKLADSTLFYST

-409 IPIQLNGSWVTLLW
+409 IPIQLDGSWVTLLW
-423 IAQGTILFWL
+423 IAQGTILFWI

-446 FPILGL
+446 LPILGL
-452 SFLSFLEDCY
+452 SFFSLLEDWRF
-462 SYYHPIN
+462 YHYVNN
-469 LDINAFWNINFLTGI
+469 LDVHAFWNINFLTGI

-492 VVYLSRKHPEPEIE
+492 VVYLSRNHAETEENQKF
-506 KHSPFNSIKSFYLP
+506 SPFNAIKSFYLP

-536 YFFDY
+536 YYFNY
-541 WYESSSI
+541 WLE
-548 DMEDVTIVSIDGESS
+548 
-563 DYNSSDNQYNYNIN
+563 NSSLKGKEISEIDEYSLYNYDIN
-577 IFKNIYLLVYSLIF
+577 VFKNIYLIAYSLVF
-591 FGGMALLNFHKFK
+591 FGGLALLNFHKFK
-604 NNVLGISAIAIGLLV
+604 NKVLGISAIVIGLLT
-619 LFAAQTFGVG
+619 LLSAQTFGLE

-643 NKYFDVSFNYILIRY
+643 NEYFDVNFNYILVRY
-658 PLWSSIAF
+658 LLWGSVAF
-666 ALWAISKN
+666 ALWAIFKN
-674 AKSIIENAKF
+674 TKSIIENTKF
-684 HIFLDAVIYI
+684 HIFLEMVIHI

-701 NELITFMDIA
+701 NELVTWMDIA
-711 GYQDVFK
+711 GYQDIFK

-729 LLLVGLGIYQK
+729 LLLVSLGIYK
-740 KKHLRIFALVLFGI
+740 KKKYLRISALVLFGV

-774 VLIVLGLLLLTIS
+774 VLIVLGLLLLIIS
-787 FLYNKFKDDIG
+787 FLYNKFKDKIG